1 MDKDAAASGR
11 PAKLQKLHDL
21 RRGVPYVSKSALEGI
36 LKTIQEKGI
45 PEVVHTKAMLE
56 ATRKEISSWNAYG
69 SLLQTCRVIDVHG
82 AEKDLM
88 FVNFH
93 SFLHGLFKQGDA
105 WMCLMFQ
112 KTNFIGKLDGSMSQE
127 HVFCNDVVNPQ
138 LTGVLLQSPD
148 PEDPPLRLYYRFR
161 ILVQDGAAQKF
172 CLAMKGDSDTKFC
185 VKCKNCIC
193 IKSSRQCDN
202 DSDAEEDFST
212 AKYTKKS
219 QLHLASDSEVLDSWQ
234 RMEQR
239 FLSETPKVFAQWEQ
253 ATGFSFSREAL
264 LGSTRLRPFLEPV
277 SCYMHDWMH
286 GVVAN
291 GALNIVGYLF
301 LQAMQE
307 QGLQSWSS
315 FRDYLGFWVLPAATK
330 KACPDLPSLFDSKR
344 VDACKK
350 SSKLKMQASELL
362 CIGPI
367 LSHFASTACAGA
379 ADQRPCKALVAMVF
393 FLELLTSVVHG
404 CVRGKELGKAA
415 ERVLQLVVENDWE
428 AWMVKKFH
436 WMLHYGDS
444 LQLHNCLIPCFAM
457 ERKHKQL
464 TKIGT
469 PIKNMRA
476 YERAVLEEVVSGQL
490 FKLKQPG
497 RFDMSCRLLS
507 QSCKATRA
515 MQELLAQHG
524 VTMGQVTICRT
535 LKLAGGGSVS
545 TGDVVLLKMQ
555 SALACGILLANFG
568 NGQPHSILKFL
579 DFQKTLADAAEWKE
593 AHDNQAHVVSSFGI
607 LCAVSYFKSSD
618 VYRTLLPYH
627 ARNLLARG
635 S

>member
-69 SLLQTCRVIDVHG
+69 SLLQTCKVIDVHG

-93 SFLHGLFKQGDA
+93 SFLHGLFKQGGSFTDLLKSCHSRNPSSDANPYSLVVYSDECWPGNALSAKSNKKSWALYCSFKEFGGAALGCEDA

-112 KTNFIGKLDGSMSQE
+112 KTNFIGKLDGSMSQVLKRILE

-148 PEDPPLRLYYRFR
+148 PEDPPLRLYYRFK

-172 CLAMKGDSDTKFC
+172 CLAIKGDSGTKFC

-193 IKSSRQCDN
+193 IKSRQCDN
-202 DSDAEEDFST
+202 DSDAEEDLFT

-239 FLSETPKVFAQWEQ
+239 FLSETPK
-253 ATGFSFSREAL
+253 GSR
-264 LGSTRLRPFLEPV
+264 FLAKL
-277 SCYMHDWMH
+277 C
-286 GVVAN
+286 
-291 GALNIVGYLF
+291 
-301 LQAMQE
+301 
-307 QGLQSWSS
+307 
-315 FRDYLGFWVLPAATK
+315 WVLRGSDLFW
-330 KACPDLPSLFDSKR
+330 DLPSLFDSKR

-404 CVRGKELGKAA
+404 CVRGKDLDKAA

-464 TKIGT
+464 TKIGF

-476 YERAVLEEVVSGQL
+476 YERAVLEEVVSDQL
-490 FKLKQPG
+490 FNLKQPG

-555 SALACGILLANFG
+555 SALACGILLANFD

-607 LCAVSYFKSSD
+607 LCAVTYSKSSD

>member
-1 MDKDAAASGR
+1 MDAFAHAA
-11 PAKLQKLHDL
+11 K
-21 RRGVPYVSKSALEGI
+21 
-36 LKTIQEKGI
+36 
-45 PEVVHTKAMLE
+45 
-56 ATRKEISSWNAYG
+56 
-69 SLLQTCRVIDVHG
+69 
-82 AEKDLM
+82 
-88 FVNFH
+88 
-93 SFLHGLFKQGDA
+93 
-105 WMCLMFQ
+105 
-112 KTNFIGKLDGSMSQE
+112 E

-138 LTGVLLQSPD
+138 VTGDLLQSPN
-148 PEDPPLRLYYRFR
+148 PQDPPLRLYYKFKV
-161 ILVQDGAAQKF
+161 LVQDGAAQKY
-172 CLAMKGDSDTKFC
+172 CLSIKGDGGTRFC
-185 VKCKNCIC
+185 VKCRNAIC
-193 IKSSRQCDN
+193 LRSSANED
-202 DSDAEEDFST
+202 EEGEDTST
-212 AKYTKKS
+212 AKYTRKS
-219 QLHLASDSEVLDSWQ
+219 QLQLASDSEVMASWQ

-239 FLSETPKVFAQWEQ
+239 FLSGTPKVFAQWEQ
-253 ATGFSFSREAL
+253 ATGFSFSEQAL
-264 LGSTRLRPFLEPV
+264 LGSTVLRPFLQPV

-291 GALNIVGYLF
+291 GTLNIVGYLF
-301 LQAMQE
+301 LQAMQK

-315 FRDYLGFWVLPAATK
+315 FRDYLGFWVLPAASK
-330 KACPDLPSLFDSKR
+330 KTCSDLPSLFDSKQ
-344 VDACKK
+344 VDACQK

-362 CIGPI
+362 CVGPI

-404 CVRGKELGKAA
+404 CVRGKDLDKAA
-415 ERVLQLVVENDWE
+415 ERALQLVVECEWE

-444 LQLHNCLIPCFAM
+444 LMEHGCLIPCFAM

-469 PIKNMRA
+469 PIQNMKA
-476 YERAVLEEVVSGQL
+476 YEKAVLEEVVSDQL
-490 FKLKQPG
+490 FNLKQPG

-507 QSCKATRA
+507 QSCRASRA

-524 VTMGQVTICRT
+524 VAVAQVSICRT
-535 LKLAGGGSVS
+535 LKLAGGGTVS

-555 SALACGILLANFG
+555 SALACGILLANFD
-568 NGQPHSILKFL
+568 NGQPHSIVKFL
-579 DFQKTLADAAEWKE
+579 DLQKTVADAVEWRE

-607 LCAVSYFKSSD
+607 LCAVTYSKSSD

-627 ARNLLARG
+627 ARHLLARG

>member
-1 MDKDAAASGR
+1 M
-11 PAKLQKLHDL
+11 
-21 RRGVPYVSKSALEGI
+21 
-36 LKTIQEKGI
+36 
-45 PEVVHTKAMLE
+45 
-56 ATRKEISSWNAYG
+56 
-69 SLLQTCRVIDVHG
+69 
-82 AEKDLM
+82 
-88 FVNFH
+88 
-93 SFLHGLFKQGDA
+93 
-105 WMCLMFQ
+105 
-112 KTNFIGKLDGSMSQE
+112 
-127 HVFCNDVVNPQ
+127 FCNDVVNPQ
-138 LTGVLLQSPD
+138 LTGVLLQSPN
-148 PEDPPLRLYYRFR
+148 PEDPPLRLYYKFKV
-161 ILVQDGAAQKF
+161 LVQDGAAQKY
-172 CLAMKGDSDTKFC
+172 CLGIKGDSGSKFC
-185 VKCKNCIC
+185 VKCKNAVC
-193 IKSSRQCDN
+193 IKSTNQASEN
-202 DSDAEEDFST
+202 EEEEEEDTFT
-212 AKYTKKS
+212 AKYTRKS
-219 QLHLASDSEVLDSWQ
+219 QLRLASDSEVLESWQ

-239 FLSETPKVFAQWEQ
+239 FVSETPKVFAQWEQ
-253 ATGFSFSREAL
+253 ATGFSFSCQAL
-264 LGSTRLRPFLEPV
+264 LGSAKLRPFLEPV

-291 GALNIVGYLF
+291 GTLNIVGYLF
-301 LQAMQE
+301 LEAMQK

-315 FRDYLGFWVLPAATK
+315 FRDYLGFWVLPAASK
-330 KACPDLPSLFDSKR
+330 KTCSDLPSLFDSKR
-344 VDACKK
+344 VDACRKAC
-350 SSKLKMQASELL
+350 KLKMQASELL

-367 LSHFASTACAGA
+367 LSQFASTACAGA

-404 CVRGKELGKAA
+404 CVRGTDLDKAA
-415 ERVLQLVVENDWE
+415 ERALKLVVESDWE

-444 LQLHNCLIPCFAM
+444 LIEHGCLIPCFAM

-469 PIKNMRA
+469 PIQNMKA
-476 YERAVLEEVVSGQL
+476 YEKAVLEEVVSDQL
-490 FKLKQPG
+490 FNLRQPG

-524 VTMGQVTICRT
+524 VTMGQVSICRT

-555 SALACGILLANFG
+555 SALACGILLANFD
-568 NGQPHSILKFL
+568 NGQPHSIVKFL
-579 DFQKTLADAAEWKE
+579 DFQKTLADAAEWRE

-607 LCAVSYFKSSD
+607 LCAVTYSKSSD

-627 ARNLLARG
+627 ARHLLARG